1 MSKWVQFY
9 HKINKFDLVSM
20 RFTEDFSIVEMVG
33 MDSVMRIDGR
43 WNMPS
48 IRAAIQKKI
57 ERMKNFDDFDP
68 LCVLN
73 SHRQFYPECFRK
85 SVVQSL
91 ARTGQY
97 DNVLPT
103 INQNRIYYE

>member
-9 HKINKFDLVSM
+9 HKINKFDLVGK
-20 RFTEDFSIVEMVG
+20 RFTEDFSIVEMMG

-57 ERMKNFDDFDP
+57 ESMKKIESFDP
-68 LCVLN
+68 CAFSILTGSSILN
-73 SHRQFYPECFRK
+73 ASESPVYN
-85 SVVQSL
+85 L
-91 ARTGQY
+91 
-97 DNVLPT
+97 
-103 INQNRIYYE
+103 